1 MSRRDLEGPRNE
13 AEEQF
18 AAERPESFMRRREF
32 LAKTAA
38 VAGVAGLA
46 TVLPTDRL
54 LSLAAT
60 KQTRTAFPSPRNLPL
75 DTVVVLMMENRSFD
89 HYFGSFEGA
98 DGRNEGLSY
107 PDANGAPQP
116 THYLPPDYQG
126 CGFKDPDHSFTGGRE
141 QYNDGKLDGF
151 FTTSDAYALGY
162 YLEEDVGFLAPA
174 AKAFTTY
181 DRYFCSILSSTYP
194 NRHYMISAQCGGQKK
209 NVIPAD
215 TLGNQW
221 ETIFD
226 RAAARGVSAAY
237 YVVDLPFP
245 ILYGTRAMQWIR
257 PIEQFYVDAAQG
269 TLPQIAYVDPPF
281 LDGGGGDG
289 LAGDE
294 HPHADIRIGQAYMS
308 EVAHAFLD
316 SPQYERGAM
325 FINYDEWG
333 GFFDHVK
340 PVFVPDDRESP
351 NLDDNFGVSGF
362 RIPNAVLSPFAKRGH
377 VSHAT
382 ITHESILKLISYRFG
397 LGFLNKRHRYASQ
410 IGRTLEWE
418 NPDFSV
424 PDLPRPQLPLALSCT
439 LGGSP
444 RTLDAEQEELEKEGP
459 GLGAIADYADQ
470 VGFEVI
476 PATPD
481 RAFPGVERVPA
492 SIAEGWKQVQE

>member
-1 MSRRDLEGPRNE
+1 MGDDPQGPRNE

-46 TVLPTDRL
+46 TVLPSDRL

-60 KQTRTAFPSPRNLPL
+60 KQTQTAFPSPRNLPL

-89 HYFGSFEGA
+89 HYFGSFPDA

-107 PDANGAPQP
+107 PGADGTQQP

-126 CGFKDPDHSFTGGRE
+126 CGFEDPDHSFDGGRA
-141 QYNDGKLDGF
+141 QYNGGKLDGF
-151 FTTSDAYALGY
+151 FETSDEYALGY
-162 YLEEDVGFLAPA
+162 YLEDDVQFLTPA
-174 AKAFTTY
+174 ARAFTTY
-181 DRYFCSILSSTYP
+181 DRYFCSILSSTFP
-194 NRHYMISAQCGGQKK
+194 NRHYMISAQCGGQRT
-209 NVIPAD
+209 NEIPAD
-215 TLGNQW
+215 SLGNQW

-226 RAAARGVSAAY
+226 RAKARGVSAAY

-245 ILYGTRAMQWIR
+245 ALYGTRGLGWIR
-257 PIEQFYVDAAQG
+257 PIEQFYIDAAAG

-294 HPHADIRIGQAYMS
+294 HPHADIRIGQAYMG
-308 EVAHAFLD
+308 EVANAFLA

-333 GFFDHVK
+333 GFFDHVS
-340 PVFVPDDRESP
+340 PVFVPDDRATPDIE
-351 NLDDNFGVSGF
+351 NTFGVTGF
-362 RIPNAVLSPFAKRGH
+362 RIPNAVLSPYAKRGH

-410 IGRTLEWE
+410 IGRTLDWE
-418 NPDFSV
+418 NPNFDV
-424 PDLPRPQLPLALSCT
+424 PDLPRPPLPLALSCT

-444 RTLDAEQEELEKEGP
+444 RTAQQEREEEAKEGP
-459 GLGAIADYADQ
+459 GLGAIADYADKLGYDIQ
-470 VGFEVI
+470 
-476 PATPD
+476 PATP
-481 RAFPGVERVPA
+481 ERVFADPSRVPT
-492 SIAEGWKQVQE
+492 SISEGWKDVQE